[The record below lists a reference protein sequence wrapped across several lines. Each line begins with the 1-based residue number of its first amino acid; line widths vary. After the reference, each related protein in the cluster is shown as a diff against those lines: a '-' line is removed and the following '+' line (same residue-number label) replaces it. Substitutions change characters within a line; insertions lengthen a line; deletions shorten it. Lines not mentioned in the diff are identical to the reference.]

1 MGHALQQSVQ
11 DILARHHRMRGYEVE
26 WCPGTDHAAIA
37 TQNVI
42 ERQLAAEGTSKEE
55 MGRAAFEKRVAAWY
69 ESVGGTILEQERRLG
84 LSLDWSRLRFT
95 LDEPYVRAIREA
107 FVRL

>member
-1 MGHALQQSVQ
+1 MDKSFSPSDVEPRWRVRWEELGVGIADAATDRPSFSIALPPPNITGALHMGHALQQSVQ

-42 ERQLAAEGTSKEE
+42 VRQLVP
-55 MGRAAFEKRVAAWY
+55 RV
-69 ESVGGTILEQERRLG
+69 G
-84 LSLDWSRLRFT
+84 L
-95 LDEPYVRAIREA
+95 
-107 FVRL
+107 